1 MFGPAVR
8 RGEGGLGSLDLGL
21 LVIAGAGLLGWLLAR
36 GPLVAVGCV
45 IVADVCAMLMLLPKA
60 YRDPGSETTST
71 FAWASLGGAFAVG
84 AVGDVDVS
92 LLLYPA
98 YFCLANGAMAALLVL
113 RRGAFGGGPRVA
125 AGPLTCGQPSPE

>member
-113 RRGAFGGGPRVA
+113 RRGAVGGGPQVA
-125 AGPLTCGQPSPE
+125 AGR